1 MYKTNITDFNALI
14 SPAMVDLI
22 HAAAM
27 IKICYQHKPI
37 IYASIA
43 HELLDRKSY
52 NMVPI
57 RRAQLK
63 IDDLNLARLIQ
74 QYPITPVV
82 Y

>member
-1 MYKTNITDFNALI
+1 
-14 SPAMVDLI
+14 MVDLI

-43 HELLDRKSY
+43 HELLDHSHIIY
-52 NMVPI
+52 GSDQE
-57 RRAQLK
+57 AQLK

-74 QYPITPVV
+74 QSINTSGLLNHLHVV
-82 Y
+82 